1 MQELN
6 IKCLPE
12 NYPFKYYYYHFV
24 NWPEMIF
31 IAENLEA
38 KKVVG
43 YVMGKVAEDSNTT
56 GHVTSL
62 AVHRSY

>member
-1 MQELN
+1 
-6 IKCLPE
+6 
-12 NYPFKYYYYHFV
+12 
-24 NWPEMIF
+24 MIF

-62 AVHRSY
+62 AVHRSYWKLGIA